1 VDNQLGRE
9 GYQEDDLEGYLVD
22 EETGNLERPL
32 DLTGWYIPEDITLQG
47 KNLVW
52 NLFNPNSVPGHEA
65 KRVWSKPSLLTNF
78 IRLHK
83 AKDSTILH
91 FARKWG
97 VLCLCEHG
105 LPAWHAG
112 DHCLPLGDHVFLNG
126 RNFEPIEV
134 WRKYSSGVH
143 DILEEAARIYRDMD
157 ETQVLKE
164 RYKIWNRQVFL
175 AKRVQSWL
183 DQAAVKV
190 EYFWWQDKQKVIL
203 GTPSLFAALSV
214 QLMSVVSRRGLA
226 ICCNCG
232 EIYVPSRTPRADQRN
247 YCDKEECKKLASWR
261 DAKRDQRRNPE
272 HSKRSKGGKT
282 K

>member
-1 VDNQLGRE
+1 MDNQ
-9 GYQEDDLEGYLVD
+9 LEGYLVD
-22 EETGNLERPL
+22 EETGNLERSV
-32 DLTGWYIPEDITLQG
+32 DSTGWHIPEDITLQG

-52 NLFNPNSVPGHEA
+52 NLFNPNSVSGREA
-65 KRVWSKPSLLTNF
+65 KKVWLKPSLLTNF
-78 IRLHK
+78 IRLRN
-83 AKDSTILH
+83 AKGSTILN

-112 DHCLPLGDHVFLNG
+112 GLCLPLGDHVFLSG
-126 RNFEPIEV
+126 RQFEPIEV
-134 WRKYSSGVH
+134 WRKYSSEAQG
-143 DILEEAARIYRDMD
+143 ILEEAAKIYRDMD
-157 ETQVLKE
+157 EMQVIE
-164 RYKIWNRQVFL
+164 NRHEIWNRQVIL

-190 EYFWWQDKQKVIL
+190 EYFWWQDKAKVLL

-214 QLMSVVSRRGLA
+214 QLMSVVSRKSLA
-226 ICCNCG
+226 LCCNCG
-232 EIYVPSRTPRADQRN
+232 EIYVPSRIPRADQRN
-247 YCDKEECKKLASWR
+247 YCDKEECKKASWR

-272 HSKRSKGGKT
+272 QSKHIKGGT